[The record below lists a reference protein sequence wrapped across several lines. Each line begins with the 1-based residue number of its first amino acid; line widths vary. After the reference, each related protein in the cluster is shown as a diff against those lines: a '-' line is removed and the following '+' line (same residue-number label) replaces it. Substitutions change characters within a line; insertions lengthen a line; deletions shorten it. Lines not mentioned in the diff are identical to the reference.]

1 MELGTI
7 GVIISLILGTI
18 IFFGLN
24 YFISILYFGI
34 SDH

>member
-18 IFFGLN
+18 IFLGLN